1 MQMPAMKW
9 YNNGHQIV
17 NYHNTFA
24 ISMRRNVYG
33 DNTTQILPI
42 LLARFFN
49 ETILLFY
56 WQLQM
61 NTSNSLMY
69 DFYELYTLGVSFIA
83 AQKCIQ
89 MSIAE

>member
-1 MQMPAMKW
+1 
-9 YNNGHQIV
+9 
-17 NYHNTFA
+17 
-24 ISMRRNVYG
+24 MRRNVYG

-83 AQKCIQ
+83 AQ
-89 MSIAE
+89 